1 MKLIIIPT
9 LNEKKNIKKL
19 FFQIKKYKSNFDI
32 LFIDDNSTDGTRE
45 EIINFNKKFGNVKY
59 IFRPKKLGIGSAHK
73 VGLIYGYKKK
83 YKKIITMDAD
93 GTHDPKY
100 IRELIKLSD
109 QFDLII
115 TNRFINPKSIKDWP
129 LFRKILT
136 LPDAVTIFWFSE
148 SSIVDASN
156 FSSSQKP
163 GLYKKTEKKIPK
175 KNLKL
180 FLIYPN

>member
-73 VGLIYGYKKK
+73 VGLIYGYKN
-83 YKKIITMDAD
+83 II
-93 GTHDPKY
+93 
-100 IRELIKLSD
+100 
-109 QFDLII
+109 
-115 TNRFINPKSIKDWP
+115 
-129 LFRKILT
+129 
-136 LPDAVTIFWFSE
+136 
-148 SSIVDASN
+148 
-156 FSSSQKP
+156 
-163 GLYKKTEKKIPK
+163 
-175 KNLKL
+175 
-180 FLIYPN
+180 